1 MPTEI
6 TITVN
11 GSPVV
16 VPNGATVAIA
26 VAVAG
31 EACRHSVT
39 GQPRS
44 ALCGM
49 GICYECRVTINA
61 RPHCRSCQ
69 IVAEPGM
76 DVRTDE

>member
-26 VAVAG
+26 VALAG
-31 EACRHSVT
+31 EACRYSVT

-49 GICYECRVTINA
+49 WICYECRVTINA